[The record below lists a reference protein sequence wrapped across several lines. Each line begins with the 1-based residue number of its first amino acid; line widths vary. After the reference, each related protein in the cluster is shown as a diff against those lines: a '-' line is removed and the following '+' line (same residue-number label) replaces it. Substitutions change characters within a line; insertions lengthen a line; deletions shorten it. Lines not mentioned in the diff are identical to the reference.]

1 MRRRRPLA
9 RAAIVGGAAYH
20 VGKRN
25 AQNQQYAAEQDA
37 RISDLEAQQAAGQQ
51 PEYAP
56 PPPQQ
61 YAPPPAAPAAGGMSP
76 DAIQQLTQIGQL
88 HEQGV
93 LTDEEFAAQKA
104 KILGTA

>member
-20 VGKRN
+20 VGKKN
-25 AQNQQYAAEQDA
+25 AQNQQYAADQDA
-37 RISDLEAQQAAGQQ
+37 RISDLEQQQATQQQ
-51 PEYAP
+51 PQYAP
-56 PPPQQ
+56 PPPAA
-61 YAPPPAAPAAGGMSP
+61 APPPPPAAGGMSP
-76 DAIQQLTQIGQL
+76 DAIQQVTQIGQL

-104 KILGTA
+104 KILGTP

>member
-1 MRRRRPLA
+1 MMRRRRPIA

-37 RISDLEAQQAAGQQ
+37 RISDLEQQQYAQQQ

-56 PPPQQ
+56 PPPAA
-61 YAPPPAAPAAGGMSP
+61 APPPPPAAGGMSP
-76 DAIQQLTQIGQL
+76 DTIQQLQQLGQL